1 MKIEK
6 KNKDNYVDADV
17 TQLEHSN
24 NKYYVSTFIYIYI
37 YIWQSRY
44 FLDSSMYMTMFAFV
58 SMN

>member
-6 KNKDNYVDADV
+6 KNNNYIDADV

-37 YIWQSRY
+37 NDKAVIFWTHQC
-44 FLDSSMYMTMFAFV
+44 T
-58 SMN
+58 